1 MAHLFTPEYAS
12 RMNAQLVYPASSV
25 VVKPHELRSALARP
39 AAVAHYEPHRDAE
52 YLAASFAFGLIN
64 GAKARLGKATN
75 DS

>member
-25 VVKPHELRSALARP
+25 VVKSHELRSALARP